1 MELNRKEFGKMQ
13 YRSGFGPFFNLFNGL
28 RKSIQDEH
36 REIIRKT
43 PFGGLFKV
51 FDEGLITENMCKKTY
66 IDIIRIIKC
75 FNSKT
80 RDFTIGGRREKF
92 TGFDIEELFGL
103 PYAGCEININ
113 KRSSKVDA
121 DFVKRNL
128 IVSERVSR
136 QNIESAMC
144 KVVTGKTQ
152 QDREDFVCLICL
164 HFCITLLF
172 CNSGNTI
179 SWNIAS
185 CCQDVRSIPKYNWA
199 KATSDFLERQLVK
212 DCEKP
217 SSVSGCVAALPF
229 WFCEKIGLIEPLKD
243 RMDVPPKFVKWD
255 IQDLQSSMCNIDV
268 SSMTP
273 VIASI
278 GNKKDQVLEDAC
290 GGPASGNL
298 RNKSSSVEPQVG
310 NESNVPLRKNLR
322 LSPVI
327 NGVAAKEVVE
337 EVCGEPATGC
347 LTYKSPSGVPQ
358 VGNESNV
365 PPKKNLRSTHVIN
378 GVAAKEDV
386 VEDGCHQVPTS
397 LDCKTGV
404 TEFRNKS
411 VFTTSTI
418 PEFDP
423 SKMFQLTSTQD
434 IILHGDSTGCGHE
447 ESPITPKNP
456 RPILEGR
463 QECLVNEENR
473 LMKEEIKKL
482 KLRLE
487 EAQVQAVLY
496 NELCVN
502 AEVGVADTRKQCNDL
517 SNDLQQLLDHIEQ
530 EDGFKNN
537 ESSPELK
544 SWVIRLKHKHRRPK
558 RLPGY
563 VYEGIKTL
571 REPKKAKADAEK
583 HAVVKTGQNEIVK
596 ELTLY
601 KGKQQESWSADEF
614 KGKKQIGTLYGGHN
628 GVKRMQQTST
638 TIDPSC
644 MSVWI
649 YLSNED
655 QDKLHRFLLCTDS
668 GVPLWQGSCSAIYKD
683 DLMDLLTK
691 AAITCH

>member
-1 MELNRKEFGKMQ
+1 
-13 YRSGFGPFFNLFNGL
+13 
-28 RKSIQDEH
+28 
-36 REIIRKT
+36 
-43 PFGGLFKV
+43 
-51 FDEGLITENMCKKTY
+51 MCKKTY
-66 IDIIRIIKC
+66 IDIIRILKC
-75 FNSKT
+75 FNSQT

-103 PYAGCEININ
+103 PYAGCVININ
-113 KRSSKVDA
+113 KRSSKDDV

-136 QNIESAMC
+136 QNIESAMS
-144 KVVTGKTQ
+144 KVVTGKTK
-152 QDREDFVCLICL
+152 QDHEDFVCLICL

-179 SWNIAS
+179 SWNIVS
-185 CCQDVRSIPKYNWA
+185 CCQDVRTISKYNWA

-229 WFCEKIGLIEPLKD
+229 WFCEKIGFIEPLKD

-255 IQDLQSSMCNIDV
+255 VQDLQSSRCNIDI

-278 GNKKDQVLEDAC
+278 GNKKDQVLEEVC
-290 GGPASGNL
+290 GVTGTGCLMS
-298 RNKSSSVEPQVG
+298 
-310 NESNVPLRKNLR
+310 
-322 LSPVI
+322 SPVI
-327 NGVAAKEVVE
+327 NAKEVVE
-337 EVCGEPATGC
+337 EVFGEPSDGC

-358 VGNESNV
+358 VGNESNIASE
-365 PPKKNLRSTHVIN
+365 KNLRSTHVIN
-378 GVAAKEDV
+378 GVGDKKDV
-386 VEDGCHQVPTS
+386 VEDCCHQVPTS
-397 LDCKTGV
+397 LECKTGA
-404 TEFRNKS
+404 TIS
-411 VFTTSTI
+411 STI

-434 IILHGDSTGCGHE
+434 IILYGDSTGCGHE

-456 RPILEGR
+456 GPNIEGR
-463 QECLVNEENR
+463 QEFLVSEENS

-502 AEVGVADTRKQCNDL
+502 AEVGMADACKQCNDL
-517 SNDLQQLLDHIEQ
+517 SNDLQQLLDRIEQ
-530 EDGFKNN
+530 EKGFQNN
-537 ESSPELK
+537 ESSPQLK

-571 REPKKAKADAEK
+571 REPKKAKAEAEK
-583 HAVVKTGQNEIVK
+583 HGVVKQ
-596 ELTLY
+596 
-601 KGKQQESWSADEF
+601 
-614 KGKKQIGTLYGGHN
+614 
-628 GVKRMQQTST
+628 
-638 TIDPSC
+638 
-644 MSVWI
+644 
-649 YLSNED
+649 
-655 QDKLHRFLLCTDS
+655 
-668 GVPLWQGSCSAIYKD
+668 
-683 DLMDLLTK
+683 
-691 AAITCH
+691 